1 MSFSYS
7 FHLSNKGNALTT
19 VSKIEGASRHNLRLY
34 KDIENGN
41 YDKSKIE
48 ILEGSEVSILDSV
61 KEIYHKE
68 FDKSLEKYNEK
79 KRPDRQITD
88 YLEHV
93 SNKKADVACELIIQV
108 GDQNFWE
115 GKSLEERKQM
125 NDIFKSQ
132 VEELKRI
139 LPDFKIAS
147 AVAHYDEKS
156 PHLHV
161 VGVPVHEGY
170 KKGLE
175 RQVSK
180 RNVFTQD
187 SLKMLQDKMREHVQ
201 EQMKL
206 PENRKLFEGM
216 ELKEKEKG
224 RNKDIPKHALKEFY
238 ELEKEIELKKGEKEQ
253 IETEISEAEPKLEE
267 LNGDIGLKQYTLS
280 ALDEQIKAKNTS
292 RDNLDLELEEVSSK
306 LSESKTELKNTNDEL
321 KKAKSSVQP
330 QIQAYK
336 TVAEGA
342 KSHKAPSVEIGSQKV
357 SDGLFSSHEE
367 YFVRIPCKSQKE
379 AQKLQKEVSALYTKM
394 YTNKSLNEVV
404 NANLGHIDRER
415 EKLAK
420 ERAKLAADKAAQQEA
435 LAAEK
440 AAAIK
445 ENELYRN
452 IKPDM
457 MGFKSID
464 DVNKVLQASQ
474 DDRLFHDIVDS
485 TIKTLA
491 NDGLLKRDLTIS
503 EKLNIYP
510 KVRKSLGEQIKG
522 FFERVKQTIVEK
534 SISRAITHNHDDRSR

>member
-19 VSKIEGASRHNLRLY
+19 VSKIGGASKHNLRLY
-34 KDIENGN
+34 KDTQNGN
-41 YDKSKIE
+41 YDKSQIE
-48 ILEGSEVSILDSV
+48 ILEGSDVSILDDV
-61 KEIYHKE
+61 KKIYHEE
-68 FDKSLEKYNEK
+68 FDEALLKYNEG

-108 GDQNFWE
+108 GDKDFW
-115 GKSLEERKQM
+115 KDKTLEERKQM

-132 VEELKRI
+132 IEELKRI

-147 AVAHYDEKS
+147 AVAHYDESS

-175 RQVSK
+175 KQVSK
-180 RNVFTQD
+180 RNVFTQE

-201 EQMKL
+201 EQMKD
-206 PENRKLFEGM
+206 KDIFKDM

-224 RNKDIPKHALKEFY
+224 RNKDIPKHALDDFY
-238 ELEKEIELKKGEKEQ
+238 KLEKEIELKKGEKEQ

-267 LNGDIGLKQYTLS
+267 LKGDIGLKQYTLS
-280 ALDEQIKAKNTS
+280 ELDEQIKAKNTS
-292 RDNLDLELEEVSSK
+292 RDNLDHEVEELSSK
-306 LSESKTELKNTNDEL
+306 LSKSKTELKNTNDEL

-330 QIQAYK
+330 QMQAYK
-336 TVAEGA
+336 TVAEA
-342 KSHKAPSVEIGSQKV
+342 SKSHKAPTIEIGSQEVK
-357 SDGLFSSHEE
+357 DGFMKSHEE
-367 YFVRIPCKSQKE
+367 YFVKIPCKDVKE
-379 AQKLQKEVSALYTKM
+379 AQKLKKEVDSLYTKL

-420 ERAKLAADKAAQQEA
+420 ERAKLAADKAEQQEA

-440 AAAIK
+440 AAAITQS
-445 ENELYRN
+445 ELYRI
-452 IKPDM
+452 IKPEHL
-457 MGFKSID
+457 GIT
-464 DVNKVLQASQ
+464 VNELPSLTKTAFNDSL
-474 DDRLFHDIVDS
+474 INETVDA
-485 TIKTLA
+485 TIKAL
-491 NDGLLKRDLTIS
+491 NDKGLLKQMTIS
-503 EKLNIYP
+503 DKLDIYP
-510 KVRKSLGEQIKG
+510 RVRRSLGDRVQDFFDKVR
-522 FFERVKQTIVEK
+522 QTVVEK
-534 SISRAITHNHDDRSR
+534 ALRTFAHNHDHDRSR